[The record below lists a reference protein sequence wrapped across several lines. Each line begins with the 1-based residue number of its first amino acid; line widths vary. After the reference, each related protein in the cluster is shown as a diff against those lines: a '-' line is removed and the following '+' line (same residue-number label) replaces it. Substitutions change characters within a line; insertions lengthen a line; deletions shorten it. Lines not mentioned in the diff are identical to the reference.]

1 MPRKIKGY
9 IFDSREKDAFES
21 WKLEKMLTGIYGTDN
36 IKILRLQNQY
46 GYPYDD
52 FYLKEGAKP
61 IRELT
66 AMFGSHMNFKPIKGK
81 RMKA

>member
-9 IFDSREKDAFES
+9 IFDDREKDAFES
-21 WKLEKMLTGIYGTDN
+21 WKQEKLLTGLYGKEQ
-36 IKILRLQNQY
+36 IKVLRLVNQY
-46 GYPYDD
+46 GQAYDD

-66 AMFGSHMNFKPIKGK
+66 TMFGMQ
-81 RMKA
+81 